1 MIYVVFIVSS
11 FLLVLAATKL
21 AEFADAIALRT
32 GLGRLFIG
40 SLLLAAG
47 TSLPEFLTTISSLQ
61 NGVPDLAAGNI
72 FGSNLLNVALLGF
85 LDLAYWR
92 TRFLQR
98 VANRHILI
106 CALCFLLTSLTVFF
120 VQANIPLRIGWVGLD
135 SILVIVVY
143 LIAVYELHRHSQ
155 GSGPDE
161 EEIEAAPE
169 IVTCVVAM
177 RLGAYDLAVGNLLG
191 SLNFNLFSLGI
202 TDFIYTKGQFLLDI
216 DPIFGLVGVLSL
228 ILVGMVTISNIIA
241 RRRGRPAHLDGFLI
255 TVTYILSIYF
265 VYQRGLGG

>member
-161 EEIEAAPE
+161 EEIEAA
-169 IVTCVVAM
+169 
-177 RLGAYDLAVGNLLG
+177 
-191 SLNFNLFSLGI
+191 
-202 TDFIYTKGQFLLDI
+202 
-216 DPIFGLVGVLSL
+216 
-228 ILVGMVTISNIIA
+228 
-241 RRRGRPAHLDGFLI
+241 
-255 TVTYILSIYF
+255 
-265 VYQRGLGG
+265 